1 MSNLLQTGAEFE
13 KKLKE
18 RAESTETMLNDE
30 FSKLEKSVS
39 KAVTSNETKIKDAIA
54 LFTASTEE
62 SLKSTGKGERGD
74 DAAQEGRVKAGREYG
89 HDVTGDGHFPVY
101 RELRDALVSWRDDTG
116 ERKISGSRKRHCR
129 N

>member
-54 LFTASTEE
+54 LFIDRNLNPQKT
-62 SLKSTGKGERGD
+62 K
-74 DAAQEGRVKAGREYG
+74 KA
-89 HDVTGDGHFPVY
+89 PQ
-101 RELRDALVSWRDDTG
+101 
-116 ERKISGSRKRHCR
+116 

>member
-54 LFTASTEE
+54 LFIDRNLNPKKIKKTPKNGCLFNTAC
-62 SLKSTGKGERGD
+62 
-74 DAAQEGRVKAGREYG
+74 V
-89 HDVTGDGHFPVY
+89 P
-101 RELRDALVSWRDDTG
+101 
-116 ERKISGSRKRHCR
+116 
-129 N
+129 

>member
-54 LFTASTEE
+54 LFIDRNLNPQKT
-62 SLKSTGKGERGD
+62 K
-74 DAAQEGRVKAGREYG
+74 KAPQNGCFFN
-89 HDVTGDGHFPVY
+89 TP
-101 RELRDALVSWRDDTG
+101 
-116 ERKISGSRKRHCR
+116 
-129 N
+129 

>member
-39 KAVTSNETKIKDAIA
+39 KAVHQTRR
-54 LFTASTEE
+54 
-62 SLKSTGKGERGD
+62 KSKT
-74 DAAQEGRVKAGREYG
+74 
-89 HDVTGDGHFPVY
+89 
-101 RELRDALVSWRDDTG
+101 L
-116 ERKISGSRKRHCR
+116 
-129 N
+129 

>member
-54 LFTASTEE
+54 LFIDRNLNPQKT
-62 SLKSTGKGERGD
+62 K
-74 DAAQEGRVKAGREYG
+74 KAPQNGCFFN
-89 HDVTGDGHFPVY
+89 T
-101 RELRDALVSWRDDTG
+101 
-116 ERKISGSRKRHCR
+116 
-129 N
+129 

>member
-30 FSKLEKSVS
+30 FRKLEKSVS

-62 SLKSTGKGERGD
+62 
-74 DAAQEGRVKAGREYG
+74 
-89 HDVTGDGHFPVY
+89 
-101 RELRDALVSWRDDTG
+101 LRIPLYSITDWHRSP
-116 ERKISGSRKRHCR
+116 ISDSHPFDQPGT
-129 N
+129 